1 MTFRTYTRTLTSR
14 TKFLRGLRIKSL
26 DQLGTHGGAGFATPQ
41 TSVTRVRVFGIDP
54 GSRSTGFCVID
65 CTGSRLEHIA
75 SGAIATS
82 GRQFTDRLRTIF
94 ERMRELIEEYAPE
107 EIAIER
113 VFVHKNADS
122 ALKLG
127 QARGAALCA
136 VLNGEMR
143 IFEYAPRA
151 VKHALVGY
159 GAAEKS
165 QVAWMV
171 RQTLDFNGR
180 LAADAA
186 DALALAICHAHS
198 RNYQKRVAQ

>member
-1 MTFRTYTRTLTSR
+1 
-14 TKFLRGLRIKSL
+14 LRGLRIKSL
-26 DQLGTHGGAGFATPQ
+26 EQLGPRRGAGFATA
-41 TSVTRVRVFGIDP
+41 SAIGGHVRVLGIDP
-54 GSRSTGFCVID
+54 GSRRTGFGVID
-65 CTGSRLEHIA
+65 CTGQHLVHVA
-75 SGAIATS
+75 SGAIAVS

-94 ERMRELIEEYAPE
+94 ERMRGLMIEYQPE

-136 VLNGEMR
+136 VLSGEMR

-151 VKHALVGY
+151 VKHAVVGY
-159 GAAEKS
+159 GAAEKT

-171 RQTLDFNGR
+171 RRTLAFDGR
-180 LAADAA
+180 LTADAA
-186 DALALAICHAHS
+186 DALALAICHAQN
-198 RNYQKRVAQ
+198 RRVGRRVDE

>member
-1 MTFRTYTRTLTSR
+1 
-14 TKFLRGLRIKSL
+14 LRGLRIKSL
-26 DQLGTHGGAGFATPQ
+26 DQLGARGAAGFATAPIA
-41 TSVTRVRVFGIDP
+41 SVRVRVLGIDP
-54 GSRSTGFCVID
+54 GSRRTGFGVID
-65 CTGSRLEHIA
+65 CTGTHLVYVA
-75 SGAIATS
+75 SGAIAVS

-94 ERMRELIEEYAPE
+94 ERMRALITEYQPA

-136 VLNGEMR
+136 VLGDDMR

-151 VKHALVGY
+151 VKSAVVGY
-159 GAAEKS
+159 GAAAKT

-171 RQTLDFNGR
+171 RQTLAFDGR
-180 LAADAA
+180 LTADAA
-186 DALALAICHAHS
+186 DALALAICHAQS
-198 RNYQKRVAQ
+198 RNYRRRVGRAGGE

>member
-1 MTFRTYTRTLTSR
+1 
-14 TKFLRGLRIKSL
+14 LRGLRLKSL
-26 DQLGTHGGAGFATPQ
+26 DQLGARGSAAFATAPVA
-41 TSVTRVRVFGIDP
+41 TLRVRVLGIDP
-54 GSRSTGFCVID
+54 GSRRTGFGVID
-65 CTGSRLEHIA
+65 CTGPRLTYVA
-75 SGAIATS
+75 SGTIAVN
-82 GRQFTDRLRTIF
+82 GRQFTSRLRTIF
-94 ERMRELIEEYAPE
+94 ERLRELTNEYQPT

-136 VLNGEMR
+136 VLNGDMR

-151 VKHALVGY
+151 VKHAIVGY

-171 RQTLDFNGR
+171 RHTLALENR
-180 LAADAA
+180 LTADAA
-186 DALALAICHAHS
+186 DALALAICHAQN
-198 RNYQKRVAQ
+198 RRLAR

>member
-1 MTFRTYTRTLTSR
+1 
-14 TKFLRGLRIKSL
+14 LRGLRIKSL
-26 DQLGTHGGAGFATPQ
+26 DQLGSRGAAGFVTA
-41 TSVTRVRVFGIDP
+41 SAVATRVRVLGIDP
-54 GSRSTGFCVID
+54 GSRRTGFGVID
-65 CTGSRLEHIA
+65 CAGPNLVHVA
-75 SGAIATS
+75 SGAIAVS

-94 ERMRELIEEYAPE
+94 DRMREIIGEYRPE

-143 IFEYAPRA
+143 VFEYAPRA
-151 VKHALVGY
+151 VKHTVVGY
-159 GAAEKS
+159 GGAEKA

-171 RQTLDFNGR
+171 RR
-180 LAADAA
+180 ALAFEGKLTADAA
-186 DALALAICHAHS
+186 DALALAICHAQNRS
-198 RNYQKRVAQ
+198 FLRRVGR